1 MKRIGPT
8 LALTT
13 AALLAG
19 GLAVSTPIASAA
31 PAADGTFSVTSVGTN
46 NQITQGPDNNMW
58 VTLDDATKN
67 VARITP
73 AGVVTEYDLPGIAS
87 PIGITS
93 AGGNLWVTLNGAV
106 ARFDPAAPENAGTT
120 VTTPLADIAD
130 PRSITVGPDGNL
142 WTASGDKVLKIPP
155 AAPAT
160 ATTYAATGVLGARAI
175 SRSGDFLWVA
185 DFGGAQVVRV
195 ATDGTGTAF
204 ATGGGPQG
212 VAGGAGGQV
221 AYANPG
227 SNPHTIGLIN
237 PTPPTV
243 TVPSPLADPFGVTF
257 ANDQA
262 YWVAQFAA
270 ENLARVTATGHV
282 DDTHQFP
289 GRIRPPADRHGPREH
304 RLGHV
309 GHRREGGSRLG
320 RHAPE
325 GSRDDH
331 HQGTQG
337 EGHHEEVAQEAD
349 LPVRFVGEGLG
360 LPVPSRSQGQGP
372 PHLADLH
379 DTEDVSSQARQ
390 VCLLGAGERDWPDR
404 SDTCEAGGPDRSPLT
419 GR

>member
-1 MKRIGPT
+1 MKRIGP
-8 LALTT
+8 LLGLTT

-19 GLAVSTPIASAA
+19 GLALTTPIATAA

-73 AGVVTEYDLPGIAS
+73 AGVVTEFDLPGIAA
-87 PIGITS
+87 PIGIT
-93 AGGNLWVTLNGAV
+93 AQGGNLWVTLNGAV

-120 VTTPLADIAD
+120 ITTPLADIAD
-130 PRSITVGPDGNL
+130 PRSIAVGPDGNL

-160 ATTYAATGVLGARAI
+160 ATTYAATGVTGARAI
-175 SRSGDFLWVA
+175 SRGGDFLWVA

-237 PTPPTV
+237 SSPPPV

-270 ENLARVTATGHV
+270 ENLARVTAAGALTTPISFPAGSGPRQIGSGPGDTVWVTLDTAEKVGRVTGV
-282 DDTHQFP
+282 TSPMAPNTSITQAPKAKVTTKKAQKKLTYRFTSSVKGSTYQCRIVWKSKARPAWRTCTTPKVYKKKP
-289 GRIRPPADRHGPREH
+289 GRYVFWVRASVDGQTDPTPAKRSVRVIRR
-304 RLGHV
+304 
-309 GHRREGGSRLG
+309 
-320 RHAPE
+320 
-325 GSRDDH
+325 
-331 HQGTQG
+331 
-337 EGHHEEVAQEAD
+337 
-349 LPVRFVGEGLG
+349 
-360 LPVPSRSQGQGP
+360 
-372 PHLADLH
+372 
-379 DTEDVSSQARQ
+379 
-390 VCLLGAGERDWPDR
+390 
-404 SDTCEAGGPDRSPLT
+404 
-419 GR
+419 

>member
-1 MKRIGPT
+1 MKRIGP
-8 LALTT
+8 LLGLTT
-13 AALLAG
+13 AALFTG
-19 GLAVSTPIASAA
+19 GLAIGTPIASAA

-160 ATTYAATGVLGARAI
+160 ATTYAATGVMGARAI

-270 ENLARVTATGHV
+270 ENLARVTAAGALTTPINFPAGSGPRQIATGPG
-282 DDTHQFP
+282 DTVWVTLDTAEKVGRVSGVTPPKAPETTITKAPKAKVTTKKSHKKLTYRFASSVKGSAYQCRLARKGKARPTWRTCTTPKTYRAKP
-289 GRIRPPADRHGPREH
+289 GRYVFWVRASANGLTDPSPAKRAVRI
-304 RLGHV
+304 V
-309 GHRREGGSRLG
+309 RR
-320 RHAPE
+320 
-325 GSRDDH
+325 
-331 HQGTQG
+331 
-337 EGHHEEVAQEAD
+337 
-349 LPVRFVGEGLG
+349 
-360 LPVPSRSQGQGP
+360 
-372 PHLADLH
+372 
-379 DTEDVSSQARQ
+379 
-390 VCLLGAGERDWPDR
+390 
-404 SDTCEAGGPDRSPLT
+404 
-419 GR
+419 